1 VAGQVTPVSQR
12 AQKAETRNGEQDKQL
27 EVLETDSSKTK
38 EAIADVRQNINGLD
52 TRLKST
58 TETAQTASSAATQ
71 AQQQAQDAGQKATEA
86 RTYAGNRADTLE
98 KTIENYDKFKL
109 ARTVNVLFDS
119 GRSELGQEGKNTLD
133 ELAQQ
138 AGQMRR
144 LVLEIQGFTDNT
156 GPQNLN
162 LSLSQARAEAVV
174 RYLTS
179 KNVPLRNIHLIGVGS
194 AAPVADNKTRTG
206 RRQNRR
212 VEVRVFTPEADV
224 SSASTTGTAAAQL
237 R

>member
-1 VAGQVTPVSQR
+1 VSQR

-58 TETAQTASSAATQ
+58 TETAQSASSAATQ
-71 AQQQAQDAGQKATEA
+71 AQQQAQDAGAKAADA
-86 RTYAGNRADTLE
+86 RTYASNRADTLE

-109 ARTVNVLFDS
+109 ARTINVLFAS
-119 GRSELGQEGKNTLD
+119 GRSDLSPEGKATLD
-133 ELAQQ
+133 EVAQQ
-138 AGQMRR
+138 SGQMRR
-144 LVLEIQGFTDNT
+144 MVLEIQGYTDNT

-174 RYLTS
+174 RYLTVT
-179 KNVPLRNIHLIGVGS
+179 KNIPLRNIHLIGVGS
-194 AAPVADNKTRTG
+194 ESPVADNKTRTG
-206 RRQNRR
+206 RKQNRR
-212 VEVRVFTPEADV
+212 VEVRVFTPEAEV
-224 SSASTTGTAAAQL
+224 SSATNTGTAAAQL